1 MTRTGRREMLRG
13 GLAAF
18 CGLSGLAF
26 AAPHLFA
33 ADGELAIPDRPM
45 RLTRGIERDLAGE
58 ARLAVTRL
66 WEVRFVRSGPGVAV
80 TGRQLSARV
89 DAPESLS
96 AIAAIKEELSTAGIW
111 PILLSEQGM
120 SVTSGETFQQQDPAA
135 ATREAERLIAEK
147 GLPVRDA
154 ARYRAFLA
162 ELQLADGALLDQLP
176 GDLFFPRGEPVRRSE
191 RVELPGGVEGRFEV
205 VYLAPRAPGCAW
217 LGEAVR
223 EIVTRVGE
231 DERRARESWRMV
243 PA

>member
-33 ADGELAIPDRPM
+33 ADGEFAIPDRPM
-45 RLTRGIERDLAGE
+45 RLTRRIERDLAGE

-89 DAPESLS
+89 DAPESFS
-96 AIAAIKEELSTAGIW
+96 AIAAIKEELSTAGMW

-176 GDLFFPRGEPVRRSE
+176 GDLFFPRVRAGQAQRT
-191 RVELPGGVEGRFEV
+191 GGT
-205 VYLAPRAPGCAW
+205 PRRRRG
-217 LGEAVR
+217 AVR
-223 EIVTRVGE
+223 GGLSGPARTGLRMAGRSGAGNRHAG
-231 DERRARESWRMV
+231 RRRRTAR
-243 PA
+243 P